1 MPRAVVTGP
10 RSRGAQVARVVV
22 PFLIAGLLFLL
33 GLTVG
38 AVLVAVAACVLL
50 VLTAVAPRA
59 AQRVEHVFERV
70 GHWVGHGLA
79 IVLLGI
85 VDLLVFTPLAFVLWV
100 FRYDPLAPGV
110 RRDAASFWHAH
121 TGRALPGKPFADERS
136 LFVPAGAVG
145 YRRSRPVL
153 RIATVIGVV
162 ALLLLADLGAG
173 WVYDEVARST
183 RGTAAVA
190 DDSFDA
196 ATQPAF
202 RDAPWARDLLQEQTE
217 LPGVRD
223 PYLGYRI
230 GDMTGRYTNFVNG
243 ARVSYEPATNA
254 KKLVVWFFGASALFG
269 AGQRDGYTI
278 PSQFA
283 RIAEQAGVPVE
294 VRNFGR
300 PATSSWQELELLEQ
314 VVGQGEKP
322 DFVVFYDG
330 FNDLNTQLNIMLST
344 VPVDIFD
351 PSAAGVSQAA
361 AKAQIAADTNSKQS
375 TAAQQAASAPTDTA
389 PSGFDAVVDAY
400 WDQAASHRVYDAI
413 DELLNGSGA
422 PKTQFAQG
430 IDQKPTGELHL
441 ERPDRRRPRANTVA
455 LQERSAELATSIAS
469 GQGAEAAFYWQP
481 FVYTK
486 KLLPDEEPYTQFDG
500 YDAARWVP
508 AMAEVRKLL
517 KKTPYTD
524 LGTALDSATEPVLWD
539 FVHTNEEGARLSAQ
553 AIFDNLKP
561 RLQQRLREGLVD
573 EHPRD
578 QRVLP
583 RLRGRPRA
591 GRRRSSPPRRRSGS
605 PARSTTPASR
615 PMRSRTACSAA
626 RSTPTASTRS
636 STTTSRSPRSCAC

>member
-1 MPRAVVTGP
+1 V
-10 RSRGAQVARVVV
+10 
-22 PFLIAGLLFLL
+22 
-33 GLTVG
+33 LTVL
-38 AVLVAVAACVLL
+38 APHAA
-50 VLTAVAPRA
+50 R
-59 AQRVEHVFERV
+59 RVEHVFERV

-85 VDLLVFTPLAFVLWV
+85 VDLLVFTPIAFVMWV

-110 RRDAASFWHAH
+110 RRDAASYWHAH
-121 TGRALPGKPFADERS
+121 SGRSLPAKPFADERS

-153 RIATVIGVV
+153 RIATAIGVV

-173 WVYDEVARST
+173 WLYDEVARTT

-190 DDSFDA
+190 ADDTYDA

-243 ARVSYEPATNA
+243 ARVSYEQATSD

-278 PSQFA
+278 ASQFA
-283 RIAEQAGVPVE
+283 RIAEQAGIPVQ

-300 PATSSWQELELLEQ
+300 PATSSWQELELFEQ
-314 VVGQGEKP
+314 LVGHGEKP

-351 PSAAGVSQAA
+351 PSAAGVSEAA
-361 AKAQIAADTNSKQS
+361 AKEQIAADTNSKQS
-375 TAAQQAASAPTDTA
+375 TAAQQAASTATDTA
-389 PSGFDAVVDAY
+389 PTGFDAVVDAY

-413 DELLNGSGA
+413 DELLNGSDA
-422 PKTQFAQG
+422 PKTQFLKG
-430 IDQKPTGELHL
+430 IDQKPTG
-441 ERPDRRRPRANTVA
+441 DSTANDQIVQAARNAVA
-455 LQERSAELATSIAS
+455 LQARAAELATSVAS

-486 KLLPDEEPYTQFDG
+486 KLLPEEQAYTQFDD
-500 YDAARWVP
+500 YDPARWVP

-524 LGTALDSATEPVLWD
+524 IGNALDGATEPVLWD

-553 AIFDNLKP
+553 AIFDNLRP
-561 RLQQRLREGLVD
+561 RLQQRL
-573 EHPRD
+573 
-578 QRVLP
+578 
-583 RLRGRPRA
+583 A
-591 GRRRSSPPRRRSGS
+591 KSS
-605 PARSTTPASR
+605 
-615 PMRSRTACSAA
+615 
-626 RSTPTASTRS
+626 
-636 STTTSRSPRSCAC
+636 